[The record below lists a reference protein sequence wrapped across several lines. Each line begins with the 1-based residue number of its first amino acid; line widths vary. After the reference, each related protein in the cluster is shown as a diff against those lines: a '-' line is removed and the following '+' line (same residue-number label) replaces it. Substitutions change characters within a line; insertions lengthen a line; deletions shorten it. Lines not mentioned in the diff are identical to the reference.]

1 MKTRIQ
7 TSVMIDVNLKDLAV
21 DKAKE
26 NGKTLST
33 LINELLWKYVA
44 EPTEEQMK
52 AINENPA
59 LKALIERLF

>member
-7 TSVMIDVNLKDLAV
+7 TSVMIDANLKDLAST
-21 DKAKE
+21 KAKE

>member
-52 AINENPA
+52 TINANPA

>member
-1 MKTRIQ
+1 MKTRVQ

-21 DKAKE
+21 TKAKE

-44 EPTEEQMK
+44 EPTEEKMK
-52 AINENPA
+52 AINANPA
-59 LKALIERLF
+59 LKALIERSF

>member
-1 MKTRIQ
+1 MKTRVQ
-7 TSVMIDVNLKDLAV
+7 TSVMIDVNLKDLAFT
-21 DKAKE
+21 KAKE
-26 NGKTLST
+26 SGKTLST

>member
-21 DKAKE
+21 TKAKE
-26 NGKTLST
+26 NGQTLST

-59 LKALIERLF
+59 LKALLERLF

>member
-7 TSVMIDVNLKDLAV
+7 TSVMIDVNLKELAFT
-21 DKAKE
+21 KAKE
-26 NGKTLST
+26 EGKTLST

-44 EPTEEQMK
+44 EPTEAQMK

>member
-44 EPTEEQMK
+44 EPTEAQMK

>member
-1 MKTRIQ
+1 MKTRVQ
-7 TSVMIDVNLKDLAV
+7 TSVMIDINLKDLAST
-21 DKAKE
+21 KAKE

-52 AINENPA
+52 AINANPA

>member
-1 MKTRIQ
+1 MKTRVQ
-7 TSVMIDVNLKDLAV
+7 TSVMIDVNLKDLAFT
-21 DKAKE
+21 KAKE
-26 NGKTLST
+26 SGKTLST

-52 AINENPA
+52 TINENPA

>member
-1 MKTRIQ
+1 MKTRVQ

>member
-1 MKTRIQ
+1 MKTRVQ

-44 EPTEEQMK
+44 EPTEAQMK

>member
-7 TSVMIDVNLKDLAV
+7 TSVMIDVNLKDLAFT
-21 DKAKE
+21 KAKE
-26 NGKTLST
+26 EGKTLST

-44 EPTEEQMK
+44 EPTEAQMK

>member
-1 MKTRIQ
+1 MKTRVQ
-7 TSVMIDVNLKDLAV
+7 TSVMIDVNLKDLAFT
-21 DKAKE
+21 KAKE

>member
-1 MKTRIQ
+1 MKSRVQ
-7 TSVMIDVNLKDLAV
+7 TSVMIDINLKDLAST
-21 DKAKE
+21 KAKE
-26 NGKTLST
+26 DGKTLST

>member
-7 TSVMIDVNLKDLAV
+7 TSVMIDINLKDLAV

-44 EPTEEQMK
+44 EPTEEQRE
-52 AINENPA
+52 AINANPA

>member
-59 LKALIERLF
+59 LRALIERLF